1 MSAGIRALVFSIPLV
16 LFALGGV
23 FYVPSS
29 DNGFFG
35 ESGSEVAL
43 ATLPPLPEWAHASLP
58 DFSRFHDTT
67 EKKAAFF
74 SFLYPRI
81 VLANSRILIER
92 DYLDS
97 LSKKPELT
105 IKEKSWLTAQAER
118 LRVEAETG
126 SPEQFSLLHK
136 RLDVIPPSL
145 ILAQAAN
152 ESAWGTSRFARKGNN
167 LFGQW
172 CFSKGC
178 GLVPRSRV
186 EGATHEV
193 AKFASPYRSLRA
205 YIQNLNRH
213 PTYQLVRDI
222 RLKDRR
228 SDSPLSG
235 PELAAGL
242 LGYSER
248 GEHYVQEIRSMI
260 HYNNLGFYDEDFRA
274 EFSNLS
280 PARLQQL
287 SSADTDTTLLP
298 GRSTDNNVTP
308 AGTAE
313 G

>member
-1 MSAGIRALVFSIPLV
+1 MSAGKRGLLLILPLIA
-16 LFALGGV
+16 FAVGGG
-23 FYVPSS
+23 FYVPPSTLG
-29 DNGFFG
+29 DGR
-35 ESGSEVAL
+35 SGSELPL
-43 ATLPPLPEWAHASLP
+43 ASLPKLPNWAHQGLP
-58 DFSRFHDTT
+58 DFSSYSDTT

-92 DYLDS
+92 DYLQS
-97 LSKKPELT
+97 LAQKPELS
-105 IKEKSWLTAQAER
+105 EDELQWLNGHAER
-118 LRVEAETG
+118 LRIDAEPG
-126 SPEQFSLLHK
+126 SKKQFALLRK

-152 ESAWGTSRFARKGNN
+152 ESAWGTSRFATKGYN

-186 EGATHEV
+186 EGANHEV
-193 AKFASPYRSLRA
+193 AKFSSPFRSVRA

-213 PTYQLVRDI
+213 PTYQELRDI
-222 RLKDRR
+222 RLQDRR
-228 SDSPLSG
+228 SNDPISG

-248 GEHYVQEIRSMI
+248 GQEYVEEIRAMI
-260 HYNNLGFYDEDFRA
+260 HYNNLAYYDDDFREA
-274 EFSNLS
+274 IRDLA
-280 PARLQQL
+280 PDDLQQL
-287 SSADTDTTLLP
+287 ATSNPETKLLP
-298 GRSTDNNVTP
+298 GQKS
-308 AGTAE
+308 ATARPSD